1 MRKVQRGE
9 LLGLS
14 EYEQIRERFR
24 ARIIAEKRRRRI
36 TVSDEVSVLFE
47 NHYTVLFQI
56 QEMLWTERIF
66 KKAAIL
72 HELETYNELIPQPL
86 ELSCTMFIEI
96 PDKDTRERRL
106 VELAGL
112 ENCVSIDVDGTEAT
126 ANNETRGVL
135 PDRTTAVHYLKF
147 PLGDGAAARFAAK
160 RAERDAAGVFFVL
173 NHPKLQVKKELSTA
187 TIHALAED
195 LAE

>member
-1 MRKVQRGE
+1 
-9 LLGLS
+9 LGLS

-24 ARIIAEKRRRRI
+24 ARIVAEKRRRRI
-36 TVSDEVSVLFE
+36 IVCDEISVLFE

-86 ELSCTMFIEI
+86 ELSCTMFVEI
-96 PDKDTRERRL
+96 ADKDTRERRL

-112 ENCVSIDVDGTEAT
+112 ENMLAIDVDGTECPAL
-126 ANNETRGVL
+126 NETRGVF

-147 PLGDGAAARFAAK
+147 PLGDAAARFAAK
-160 RAERDAAGVFFVL
+160 RSERDAGGVFFL
-173 NHPKLQVKKELSTA
+173 INHPKLQVRKELPAA

>member
-36 TVSDEVSVLFE
+36 IVSDEVSVLFE

-72 HELETYNELIPQPL
+72 HELETYNELIPQAR

-96 PDKDTRERRL
+96 PDKDVRERRL

-112 ENCVSIDVDGTEAT
+112 ENRVAIEIDGHEVSAR
-126 ANNETRGVL
+126 NESRGVF

-147 PLGDGAAARFAAK
+147 PLGDAATRLAAK
-160 RAERDAAGVFFVL
+160 RSDRDASGVFFIL
-173 NHPKLQVKKELSTA
+173 DHPKLAVRKELASSA
-187 TIHALAED
+187 IHALVED
-195 LAE
+195 LTD

>member
-36 TVSDEVSVLFE
+36 IVCDEVSVLFE

-86 ELSCTMFIEI
+86 EISCTMFVEI

-106 VELAGL
+106 IELAGL
-112 ENCVSIDVDGTEAT
+112 ENSISLDVDGAEAT
-126 ANNETRGVL
+126 ARNETRGVL

-147 PLGDGAAARFAAK
+147 QLGDAAARFAAK
-160 RAERDAAGVFFVL
+160 RNERDAGGVFFIV
-173 NHPKLQVKKELSTA
+173 NHPKLQVRKELSTA

>member
-24 ARIIAEKRRRRI
+24 ARIIAEKRRRRLN
-36 TVSDEVSVLFE
+36 VSEEISVLFE

-66 KKAAIL
+66 KRAAVL
-72 HELETYNELIPQPL
+72 HELETYNELIPQSQ

-96 PDKDTRERRL
+96 PDKDVRERRL

-112 ENCVSIDVDGTEAT
+112 QGCIAFEVDGVEVPAR
-126 ANNETRGVL
+126 NETRGVL

-147 PLGDGAAARFAAK
+147 PLGESAIRLNAK
-160 RAERDAAGVFFVL
+160 RSDREAAGVFFIID
-173 NHPKLQVKKELSTA
+173 HPQLRVRRELPTA

-195 LAE
+195 LTE

>member
-36 TVSDEVSVLFE
+36 IVSDEVSVLFE

-72 HELETYNELIPQPL
+72 HELETYNELIPQGH

-106 VELAGL
+106 IELAGV
-112 ENCVSIDVDGTEAT
+112 ENCVAIDIDGLEAQ
-126 ANNETRGVL
+126 ARNETRGVM

-147 PLGDGAAARFAAK
+147 PVGDGAARFAAK
-160 RAERDAAGVFFVL
+160 RNERDAAGVFFIV
-173 NHPKLQVKKELSTA
+173 NHPKLQVRKELSAA